1 MQGIKTSDNL
11 SPTFQEYYD
20 DMAEDYETV
29 VRAWGYNCPEVK
41 IKHMIDNISILTPL
55 FQSLLPTKF
64 TSIFPT

>member
-1 MQGIKTSDNL
+1 MQGIKTIESDNW

-41 IKHMIDNISILTPL
+41 IKHELQCINLHS
-55 FQSLLPTKF
+55 FKAVKSLD
-64 TSIFPT
+64 